1 VLVRFRVENFRSIK
15 NEQEFSL
22 VASALSEH
30 AETLVRADAYDLDLL
45 RSAAVYGAN
54 ASGKS
59 TLFDALA
66 FMQSAVTDS
75 QPVWKPDGGIPR
87 TPFAFDPPLATAPSL
102 FAVDLLLNGIR
113 YEYGFVADSER
124 VREEWLYAYPRGRR
138 QEWFSRDVSRGGE
151 FVFSRLLTG
160 ENRTISSLTRPNSLF
175 LSAAAQNNHEMLSPV
190 YTWFSQQLLV
200 SESRVR
206 VALAV
211 RVSERCRDADY
222 RAKVYSLLKAADLG
236 ITGLEMVEED
246 PAGSTFS
253 RVAGKIFALVSTGDA
268 IDVRLLHR
276 AGGGA
281 DVALPFS
288 EESAGTR
295 TLFTLAGAVVEM
307 LSVGGTLVIDELDR
321 SLHPHLAMNIVRMFN
336 NPLTNASNA
345 QLVFNTHDT
354 NLLDTDVLRRDQIW
368 FTEKGDDGATRLFPL
383 TDFRARK
390 YENLERGY
398 LQGRYG
404 AVPSVSMPDLRR
416 VAVG

>member
-1 VLVRFRVENFRSIK
+1 MLVRFRVENFRSIK
-15 NEQEFSL
+15 DEQEFSL

-30 AETLVRADAYDLDLL
+30 PETLVRAGAYDFDLL

-75 QPVWKPDGGIPR
+75 QALWKPDGGIPR
-87 TPFAFDPPLATAPSL
+87 TPFALDPTLATEPSM
-102 FAVDLLLNGIR
+102 FAVDLLLDGIR
-113 YEYGFVADSER
+113 YEYGFVADSECI
-124 VREEWLYAYPRGRR
+124 REEWLYAYPRGRR
-138 QEWFSRDVSRGGE
+138 QEWFTRDAGRNGE
-151 FVFSRLLTG
+151 FVFSRLLAG
-160 ENRTISSLTRPNSLF
+160 ENRTISSLTRQNSLF

-190 YTWFSQQLLV
+190 HNWFSQRLLV
-200 SESRVR
+200 SENRR
-206 VALAV
+206 RGALAV
-211 RVSERCRDADY
+211 RVSERCRDSDY
-222 RAKVYSLLKAADLG
+222 RARVYSLLKAADLG
-236 ITGLEMVEED
+236 ITGLELVEDD

-253 RVAGKIFALVSTGDA
+253 RAAEKLFAIFSTGDA
-268 IDVRLLHR
+268 VDVRLLHR
-276 AGGGA
+276 AGAGA
-281 DVALPFS
+281 DVAFPFS

-295 TLFTLAGAVVEM
+295 TLFALAGAVVET
-307 LSVGGTLVIDELDR
+307 LSSGGLLVVDELDR
-321 SLHPHLAMNIVRMFN
+321 SLHPHLAINIVRMFN
-336 NPLTNASNA
+336 DPETNPGNA

-404 AVPSVSMPDLRR
+404 AVPSISTPDLRR
-416 VAVG
+416 VAAG